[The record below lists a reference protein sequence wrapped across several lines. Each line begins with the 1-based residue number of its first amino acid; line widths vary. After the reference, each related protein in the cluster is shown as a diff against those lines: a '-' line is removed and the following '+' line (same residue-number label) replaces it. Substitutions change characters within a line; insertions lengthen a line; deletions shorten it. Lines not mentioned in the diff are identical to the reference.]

1 MKMNLLILG
10 MAFILLFFPLS
21 VMAYL
26 GPGAAVSSI
35 GALLAAI
42 AGIIVA
48 IFGFLWYPIRR
59 LIRRRKKPVNDGE
72 GDNKE

>member
-1 MKMNLLILG
+1 MKMNWLIIVAVCFL
-10 MAFILLFFPLS
+10 LLFPVS

-59 LIRRRKKPVNDGE
+59 LIRKLKKSGNDRE
-72 GDNKE
+72 GNSKE

>member
-1 MKMNLLILG
+1 MKINWLIIIAVCILLI
-10 MAFILLFFPLS
+10 FPVS

-48 IFGFLWYPIRR
+48 ILGFLWYPIRR
-59 LIRRRKKPVNDGE
+59 LIRRLKKKSSNQE
-72 GDNKE
+72 GDSKE

>member
-1 MKMNLLILG
+1 MKINRLIIV
-10 MAFILLFFPLS
+10 AVCILLLFPMS

-59 LIRRRKKPVNDGE
+59 LIRRLKQKRNDRE
-72 GDNKE
+72 GDRKE

>member
-1 MKMNLLILG
+1 MKINWLIIIAVCILLI
-10 MAFILLFFPLS
+10 FPVS

-59 LIRRRKKPVNDGE
+59 LIRRLKKKSSNQE
-72 GDNKE
+72 GDSKE